1 MNSNRSQGAPAP
13 AVAVSIALL
22 LCSGTVAAL
31 AADAPPPS
39 TPPDLVA
46 TYNSLADSILAV
58 KKSEANLVRSILSTT
73 YGHAQAALA
82 RTRAATKGG
91 DNAGAQSA
99 IEALAAYVS
108 QLGTEGDAS
117 VAGIRKRLLEG
128 GHHHNAKGEQEGV
141 YDEGFV
147 VVTRKAKTAFL
158 DSSKAI
164 GAMAK
169 SPNAAALD
177 AEWKKVEST
186 YASLGMK

>member
-1 MNSNRSQGAPAP
+1 MNPRRLVNATAPVIAL
-13 AVAVSIALL
+13 ALL
-22 LCSGTVAAL
+22 LCSAAAL
-31 AADAPPPS
+31 AADTPPPS

-46 TYNSLADSILAV
+46 AYGSLADSILAV
-58 KKSEANLVRSILSTT
+58 KKTEANLVRSILGTT

-82 RTRAATKGG
+82 RAKGAMKGG
-91 DNAGAQSA
+91 DTAGAGSA
-99 IEALAAYVS
+99 VEALAAYVS
-108 QLGTEGDAS
+108 QLGTEGDNS
-117 VAGIRKRLLEG
+117 VAGIRKRLLDG

-147 VVTRKAKTAFL
+147 VVTKKAKTAFL

-177 AEWKKVEST
+177 AEWKKVEAT
-186 YASLGMK
+186 YASLGLK

>member
-1 MNSNRSQGAPAP
+1 MHSRRFQGSPAS
-13 AVAVSIALL
+13 AAITIALL
-22 LCSGTVAAL
+22 LCSGVAAAL
-31 AADAPPPS
+31 AADVPPPT

-46 TYNSLADSILAV
+46 TYNAVADGILAM
-58 KKSEANLVRSILSTT
+58 KKTEANLVRSILGTT
-73 YGHAQAALA
+73 YGHAQGALA
-82 RTRAATKGG
+82 RAKGSMKAG

-108 QLGTEGDAS
+108 QLATEGDAS

-147 VVTRKAKTAFL
+147 VVTKKAKTAFL

-169 SPNAAALD
+169 SPNASGLD

-186 YASLGMK
+186 YTSLGLK